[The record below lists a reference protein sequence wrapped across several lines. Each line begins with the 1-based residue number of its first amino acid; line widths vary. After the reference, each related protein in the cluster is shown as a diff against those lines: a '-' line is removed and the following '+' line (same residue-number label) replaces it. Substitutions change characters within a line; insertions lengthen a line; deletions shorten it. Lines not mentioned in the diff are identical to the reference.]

1 MSDLDVTSSI
11 SDRGRDLRITGQIIP
26 PIGTTVGFVLTATA
40 AGSNWQAGGGGG
52 TSDGSVNRKP
62 AGNVTIAD
70 GFSLVVEKY
79 YQPGGVLT
87 LQGDA
92 VLGIL

>member
-1 MSDLDVTSSI
+1 MSELEITAALADK
-11 SDRGRDLRITGQIIP
+11 GRDTRFQGQVIP
-26 PIGTTVGFVLTATA
+26 PQGTTVGFVLTATA
-40 AGSNWQAGGGGG
+40 TGSSWQAGGGGG

-62 AGNVTIAD
+62 AGNITIAD